1 VIGKKKK
8 PQGPRLKLPD
18 VNDRIG
24 VVLADG
30 RMLTTRVE
38 DVEEPDLLVA
48 PPSDHGVTYLLALK
62 EEVTLEWTTERG
74 LFQASGS
81 VTARVEAGVPFVRI
95 KVDESTVIQRREYVR
110 VECALAVDVRRN
122 GERHTG
128 LTLDLSGAGV
138 RAKVPVELQLD
149 DKATLVVYLGH
160 SPFEAQGE
168 VVRIDGDNTY
178 AFRFL
183 GLDPREQ
190 ERLVQYVFQ
199 THRRQHAR
207 MRRTA

>member
-1 VIGKKKK
+1 VIGKKNKNT
-8 PQGPRLKLPD
+8 GPRLKLPE

-24 VVLADG
+24 IVLADG
-30 RMLTTRVE
+30 RLLSTRVE
-38 DVEEPDLLVA
+38 DVQEPDLLVA
-48 PPSDHGVTYLLALK
+48 PPSDQGVTYLLALK

-74 LFQASGS
+74 LFQASGI
-81 VTARVEAGVPFVRI
+81 VTARVEAGVPFVRLRI
-95 KVDESTVIQRREYVR
+95 DESTVIQRREYVR
-110 VECALAVDVRRN
+110 VECALAVDVRKN
-122 GERHTG
+122 GDRFTG

-138 RAKVPVELQLD
+138 RVKVPVELEVD
-149 DKATLVVYLGH
+149 DRATLVVYLGH

-199 THRRQHAR
+199 THRRQHANV
-207 MRRTA
+207 RRSA